1 MAQWVEV
8 LAAKPDN
15 VRSAPGTS
23 IVEGEDQLPLV
34 VLWAHTCT
42 MAPTYHPNKINVYM

>member
-15 VRSAPGTS
+15 VRSIPGS
-23 IVEGEDQLPLV
+23 YIVERDQLPLV
-34 VLWAHTCT
+34 VLWPHTCT
-42 MAPTYHPNKINVYM
+42 MAPTYHPIKINVYM